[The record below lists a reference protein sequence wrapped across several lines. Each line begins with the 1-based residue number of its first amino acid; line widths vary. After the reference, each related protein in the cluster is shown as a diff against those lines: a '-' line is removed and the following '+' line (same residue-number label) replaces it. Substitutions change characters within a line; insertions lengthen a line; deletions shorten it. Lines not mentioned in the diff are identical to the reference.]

1 MNLGERNEFW
11 RNRQI
16 SSKKF
21 IYLDE
26 KRKNEPKPTKL
37 NQNRHLSNKIE
48 I

>member
-1 MNLGERNEFW
+1 MNLGEKNEFW

-26 KRKNEPKPTKL
+26 KREIETKLTKL
-37 NQNRHLSNKIE
+37 NQNRKLSNKIE